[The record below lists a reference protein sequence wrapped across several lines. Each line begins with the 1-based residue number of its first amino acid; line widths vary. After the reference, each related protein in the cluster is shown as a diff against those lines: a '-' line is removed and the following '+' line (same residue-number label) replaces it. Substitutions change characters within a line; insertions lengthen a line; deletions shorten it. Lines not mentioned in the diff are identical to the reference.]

1 MNKTQ
6 AKFRRNGMLILDG
19 KAQLALDCA
28 SVLDRVIHPKSV
40 KNFNVL
46 LGIGPEVL
54 ARTLQIVNTK
64 GKPSGSSEYFNG
76 QARNLIFYGGV
87 FHRALVEQKLARLNL
102 SSLTQVLMDMVKA
115 VDPQSGTHPI
125 IERMKFHKDFQQ
137 EGTLVN
143 DAIKKFMAIQ
153 ELAQETKSSIFSTAE
168 SWIIPLMQSEALR
181 PWADCETSDVDIA
194 DVLKGAKFGFCL
206 PEAEFGIAGIAITTL
221 MKARLYQLVQARG
234 DKRPDQD
241 NTDRAT
247 VFLIVDEVQR
257 ILDDTDLAILPVA
270 RSLDLVCVF
279 ATQNVDSFYEKFGH
293 DGGRVILDSFRSVI
307 SFKSSAATYEWLRER
322 IGKAR
327 LFLGQSNSQ
336 RVDLALTAKLDMSNP
351 IFDPKNSQSGWM
363 KWKSF
368 SLFKTLFT
376 REEKVGTH
384 HLATLGL
391 SEQPEHIVRDQDLQA
406 LNEPFVAIACVERGS
421 VPRRDLIKTV
431 PLDNQFKPFGD
442 SAKQQVDEAKEEF
455 MDEEEYFV

>member
-1 MNKTQ
+1 MRNTPNFK
-6 AKFRRNGMLILDG
+6 RNGMLVLDG

-28 SVLDRVIHPKSV
+28 TILDKVIHPKTV

-46 LGIGPEVL
+46 LGIAPEVL

-64 GKPSGSSEYFNG
+64 GKPSGNSEYFNG
-76 QARNLIFYGGV
+76 QARNLIFYGAV
-87 FHRALVEQKLARLNL
+87 FHRALVEQKLAKHNL
-102 SSLTQVLMDMVKA
+102 SSLTQILMEMVQA
-115 VDPQSGTHPI
+115 IDPVKGTHPI
-125 IERMKFHKDFQQ
+125 IERMKYHQDFHM

-143 DAIKKFMAIQ
+143 DAIKKFMALQ

-181 PWADCETSDVDIA
+181 PWADCESSDVDIA

-221 MKARLYQLVQARG
+221 IKARLYQLVQARG

-241 NTDRAT
+241 NSERAT

-257 ILDDTDLAILPVA
+257 ILDDTDLAILPQA

-293 DGGRVILDSFRSVI
+293 DGGRVILDSFRSFLC
-307 SFKSSAATYEWLRER
+307 FKSSPATYEWVRER

-327 LFLGQSNSQ
+327 LFIGQATTP
-336 RVDLALTAKLDMSNP
+336 RVDFSLTAKLDMSNP

-376 REEKVGTH
+376 REEKVGVH
-384 HLATLGL
+384 QFATLNL
-391 SEQPEHIVRDQDLQA
+391 SDQPEYIVRDQDLQS
-406 LNEPFVAIACVERGS
+406 LNEPFVAIACVERGN
-421 VPRRDLIKTV
+421 VPRRDLVRTS
-431 PLDNQFKPFGD
+431 PLDNQFKPFGGND
-442 SAKQQVDEAKEEF
+442 SSQLEEAKKEF
-455 MDEEEYFV
+455 KEDGEEYFV